1 MCARTMAPLLALVL
15 GACSQTL
22 TVKVLRYDVD
32 ANADARQKYAEA
44 RRALRPAGKARE
56 QVVAA
61 QLALARYK
69 GCLHSLNSLVQE
81 LLPGLPDPARASA
94 KAKRFGAIDAAFQPT
109 ESALA
114 KMESQLSPLSPEAPA
129 PPFEALPVRFSELR
143 DQLERANVETDP
155 AALRRAAAQL
165 QKLPAAEL
173 ANRGRA
179 ASVALD
185 ALLQDRSVACVP
197 DDAARYLADVAGS
210 TPRAAAARDPFAE
223 ALDKASIRAAA
234 DLERARSGDL
244 VPRPYG
250 VWQDLTDP
258 YLMFIVAHP
267 ENWRALV
274 ESANVDGQGD
284 AEYVLVFESPLD
296 ARLKTVTVDPS
307 QVIQAR
313 LSIARKVAQA
323 AVAATGL
330 ATSSFGVR
338 LPTPSASTP
347 GGGKDAAADTIDF
360 SRMTADEQVARQR
373 NAAEQRRIERLK
385 NDAARLRPITDP
397 ESARR
402 ALEFLRRELDSP
414 EAAPAGTL

>member
-1 MCARTMAPLLALVL
+1 MRTRPLAPLLALLL

-32 ANADARQKYAEA
+32 ADGDARQKYAEA

-56 QVVAA
+56 QVSSA

-69 GCLHSLNSLVQE
+69 GCLRSLNVLVQD
-81 LLPGLPDPARASA
+81 LLPGLPDAARTAA
-94 KAKRFGAIDAAFQPT
+94 KANRSRAIDAAFQST
-109 ESALA
+109 EAALA
-114 KMESQLSPLSPEAPA
+114 KMEGQLAALPPDSPA
-129 PPFEALPVRFSELR
+129 PPFQALPVRFSDLR
-143 DQLERANVETDP
+143 EQLERATVETDP
-155 AALRRAAAQL
+155 AALRNAAAQL

-173 ANRGRA
+173 AQRGRA
-179 ASVALD
+179 ADAALG
-185 ALLQDRSVACVP
+185 ALLDDRSVSCLPA
-197 DDAARYLADVAGS
+197 DASRYLAELSSA
-210 TPRAAAARDPFAE
+210 TPRATAARDPFAA
-223 ALDKASIRAAA
+223 ALDTAKIRLAA
-234 DLERARSGDL
+234 DLERARTGDL

-258 YLMFIVAHP
+258 FLMFIVAHP
-267 ENWRALV
+267 DNWRTLV
-274 ESANVDGQGD
+274 ESTNVDGQGD
-284 AEYVLVFESPLD
+284 TEYVLVFESPLD

-338 LPTPSASTP
+338 LPTPASASL
-347 GGGKDAAADTIDF
+347 GGGKEGAADTIDF
-360 SRMTADEQVARQR
+360 SRMTADEQVTRER
-373 NAAEQRRIERLK
+373 NSAEQRRIERLK
-385 NDAARLRPITDP
+385 HDAARLRPVTDP

-402 ALEFLRRELDSP
+402 ALEFLRRELDNP
-414 EAAPAGTL
+414 DPAPAGAL